1 MSDPEKSP
9 SPEASAEPEVS
20 TAPSEVDNVETLM
33 PGELSDH
40 TDHTSEPGGINQRRS
55 RWETSGKALKYL
67 GSISRDDGLKIRDTD
82 RATSIALL
90 TATILIVISPW
101 VTPLGSVRPVL
112 VVVCDILVG
121 AMMFF
126 YIANRFGILN
136 TFTPRQALLT
146 WQLMLVFAYVGVY
159 IAINMAVIIGFAVSN
174 TSIQLGQ

>member
-1 MSDPEKSP
+1 MSDQEKSP
-9 SPEASAEPEVS
+9 SPEVSAEPEVS
-20 TAPSEVDNVETLM
+20 TAPSEVDHNETVV
-33 PGELSDH
+33 PGEL
-40 TDHTSEPGGINQRRS
+40 TDTPEPSGINQRRS

-101 VTPLGSVRPVL
+101 VTPLGTVRPIL

-126 YIANRFGILN
+126 YIANRFGIIN
-136 TFTPRQALLT
+136 TFSPRQALLT

>member
-1 MSDPEKSP
+1 MSDTEKSP

-20 TAPSEVDNVETLM
+20 TAPSDVAVGATVV

-40 TDHTSEPGGINQRRS
+40 TEETGGGINQRRS

-101 VTPLGSVRPVL
+101 VTPLGAMRPIL

-126 YIANRFGILN
+126 YISNRFGILN
-136 TFTPRQALLT
+136 TFSPRQALLT